1 MPVHQNS
8 VQQELVLDSVTG
20 WDQDLK
26 EVLRASKH
34 ELLGNLFVPFEE
46 LVSLS
51 VNALLVDVD
60 IFDEICG
67 KLGHLIFEVQVK
79 LCTIIIMDVSSDGP
93 DHREG
98 NIVVDHFVCFFPVL
112 KLDSIFVE
120 EDVDEFQAG

>member
-1 MPVHQNS
+1 VPVHQNS

-79 LCTIIIMDVSSDGP
+79 LCTIIIMDVSSDRP